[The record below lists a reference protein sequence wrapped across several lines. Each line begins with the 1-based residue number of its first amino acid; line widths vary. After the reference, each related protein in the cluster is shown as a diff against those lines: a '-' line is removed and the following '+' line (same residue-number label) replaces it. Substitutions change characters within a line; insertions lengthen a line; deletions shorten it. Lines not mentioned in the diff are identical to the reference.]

1 MSVFSTLQPEPKRH
15 LMVLFGVGLLF
26 WSSMATLLPTLSL
39 YLETIGATKH
49 QIGIVMGGF
58 AIGLLIF
65 RPQLGRMAD
74 HRGRKLVLV
83 IGVLAA
89 TIAPLGYLMTDSIP
103 LLFGVRIFHGISIAA
118 FATAYSALVVDLTP
132 PQHRGEIIGIM
143 TLVNPIGVAIG
154 PALGGF
160 LQEYAGNV
168 PLFLAASGL
177 GVTALMGTSQIQAPP
192 LSELPSDPNE
202 VEPAIAALPFWRL
215 LSSPPFRIPTL
226 LLLLVGLAF
235 GTLSTFV
242 PLFIKESQVPLNVGL
257 FYTAAALSSFIVRMP
272 TGKAS
277 DRYGRGRFI
286 TVGLG
291 FYALAMLLLWFAN
304 SAPAFLIAGFAEGAG
319 AGIFLPTMITLIADR
334 SPSHDRGRIFGL
346 CMAGFDLGMAIA
358 GPSLGFVADAI
369 GYRSLFGIASGLVFV
384 AIGVFLTLSSKTL
397 SHSLRFA
404 LTNGHDVYASSGL
417 CTPCP
422 PRFKT

>member
-1 MSVFSTLQPEPKRH
+1 
-15 LMVLFGVGLLF
+15 MVLFVVGLLF

-39 YLETIGATKH
+39 YLEDVGATKH

-74 HRGRKLVLV
+74 QQGRKVVLL

-89 TIAPLGYLMTDSIP
+89 TISPLGYLMTDSIP

-160 LQEYAGNV
+160 LQEYAGYV
-168 PLFLAASGL
+168 PLFLAASSLGL
-177 GVTALMGTSQIQAPP
+177 IALGGASQIQAPLMTEFSP
-192 LSELPSDPNE
+192 GDNDRESSTDN
-202 VEPAIAALPFWRL
+202 LPFWRL
-215 LSSPPFRIPTL
+215 LLSPPFRIPTL
-226 LLLLVGLAF
+226 LLLLIGLAF

-242 PLFIKESQVPLNVGL
+242 PLFIKSSQVPLNVGL

-286 TVGLG
+286 TLGLG

-304 SAPAFLIAGFAEGAG
+304 SAPAFLLAGLAEGAG
-319 AGIFLPTMITLIADR
+319 AGIFIPTMITLIADR

-358 GPSLGFVADAI
+358 GPSLGFVADVI
-369 GYRSLFGIASGLVFV
+369 GYRGLFGIASGLVFV
-384 AIGVFLTLSSKTL
+384 AIVVVLTLSSKTL
-397 SHSLRFA
+397 SYSLRFA
-404 LTNGHDVYASSGL
+404 LKNGRDIYAIPM
-417 CTPCP
+417 TAPA
-422 PRFKT
+422 REV

>member
-1 MSVFSTLQPEPKRH
+1 MSVFSTLQPEPRRY
-15 LMVLFGVGLLF
+15 LRVLFVVGLLF

-39 YLETIGATKH
+39 YLESVGASKY

-74 HRGRKLVLV
+74 QRGRKLVLL

-89 TIAPLGYLMTDSIP
+89 TIAPLGYLITDSIP

-160 LQEYAGNV
+160 LQEYAGYV
-168 PLFLAASGL
+168 PLFLAASSL
-177 GVTALMGTSQIQAPP
+177 GIIALIGASQIQAPP
-192 LSELPSDPNE
+192 LTELPLDANE
-202 VEPAIAALPFWRL
+202 EARSVKALPFWQL
-215 LSSPPFRIPTL
+215 LLSPPFRIPTL
-226 LLLLVGLAF
+226 LLLLIGLAF

-242 PLFIKESQVPLNVGL
+242 PLFIKSSQVPLNVGL

-277 DRYGRGRFI
+277 DHHGRGRFI
-286 TVGLG
+286 TLGLG
-291 FYALAMLLLWFAN
+291 FYALAMLLLWLAN
-304 SAPAFLIAGFAEGAG
+304 SAPAFLVAGLAEGAG

-334 SPSHDRGRIFGL
+334 SPGHDRGRIFGL

-358 GPSLGFVADAI
+358 GPSLGFVADVI
-369 GYRSLFGIASGLVFV
+369 GYRGLFGIAFGLVLV
-384 AIGVFLTLSSKTL
+384 AIVVFLTLSSKTL
-397 SHSLRFA
+397 SYSLRFA
-404 LTNGHDVYASSGL
+404 LKNGRDIYAIPIA
-417 CTPCP
+417 TQA
-422 PRFKT
+422 REV